1 MNRILPTAACALAI
15 AGCTPAGP
23 APVTVETPPA
33 RTAAPVA
40 SAASPPCAAT
50 CLGEATPELI
60 QALRDAT
67 QKAASCYKTH
77 LRAGE
82 AAGSATVSVQV
93 DEQGAICHVEAKLDP
108 TLAAMEPC
116 VRARFEGLKLP
127 PPRGGCLKANIP
139 VHFAVRDEPGAE
151 LPAALVAEV
160 VTQKREAVS
169 RRCWKPALAANPSAG
184 SGTVRVSAAIDIE
197 PSGRVGKLAV
207 VGAEKE
213 YPGLAACVQEE
224 IKTWTFPQAAGT
236 THVQIP
242 FAFAAP

>member
-108 TLAAMEPC
+108 TLAA
-116 VRARFEGLKLP
+116 
-127 PPRGGCLKANIP
+127 
-139 VHFAVRDEPGAE
+139 
-151 LPAALVAEV
+151 
-160 VTQKREAVS
+160 
-169 RRCWKPALAANPSAG
+169 NPSAG